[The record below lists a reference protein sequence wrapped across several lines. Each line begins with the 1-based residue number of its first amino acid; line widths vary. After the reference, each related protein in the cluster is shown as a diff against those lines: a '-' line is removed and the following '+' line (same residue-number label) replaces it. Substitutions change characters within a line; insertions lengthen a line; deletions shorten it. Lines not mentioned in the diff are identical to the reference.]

1 MELAKVDALQAL
13 QSHAPSGQQQWA
25 IHAPVPANL
34 RDAVFSSEGS
44 GGRLVPSIIVT
55 NSGSRLTLELNVSD
69 SLESLLKRI
78 QTAFGINK
86 EELAKVCNATR
97 KTIYNWLD
105 GKSEPQEK
113 NRERL
118 FVLDV
123 LADDWASAGY
133 TTDRV
138 RLKQAVVDGRSIFEL
153 LCDDSIDIELVLFA
167 GSRSA
172 LHDRRSSL
180 ADPFST

>member
-1 MELAKVDALQAL
+1 MELVKEDALQVL
-13 QSHAPSGQQQWA
+13 QSHTPSGQQRSA
-25 IHAPVPANL
+25 IHAPIPANL

-44 GGRLVPSIIVT
+44 GGWLVPSIIVT

-69 SLESLLKRI
+69 SLERLLKRI
-78 QTAFGINK
+78 QAAFGINK
-86 EELAKVCNATR
+86 DELAKVCNATR

-123 LADDWASAGY
+123 LADDWTGAGY
-133 TTDRV
+133 TTDRI
-138 RLKQAVVDGRSIFEL
+138 RLKQAIVDGRSIFDL
-153 LCDDSIDIELVLFA
+153 LCDDPIDSELVLFA

-172 LHDRRSSL
+172 LNDRRSSL